1 LCFSVSS
8 VSSVVASSSA
18 ASKMATDDRNSDSAG
33 GAKRVLS
40 TGIALLHEGE
50 LVLPAAGSEAQA
62 ERVAADAG
70 ADIHYHFPIEIEVRG
85 GGDAV
90 LDVEDIVRIV
100 YERLARRLDEAS

>member
-1 LCFSVSS
+1 MFAEVTST
-8 VSSVVASSSA
+8 
-18 ASKMATDDRNSDSAG
+18 KPTQMATDERNNGDTTS

>member
-1 LCFSVSS
+1 
-8 VSSVVASSSA
+8 
-18 ASKMATDDRNSDSAG
+18 MATDDRNGDSTS

-70 ADIHYHFPIEIEVRG
+70 ADIHYYFPIEIEVRG
-85 GGDAV
+85 GGDAAP
-90 LDVEDIVRIV
+90 DVEDIVRIV